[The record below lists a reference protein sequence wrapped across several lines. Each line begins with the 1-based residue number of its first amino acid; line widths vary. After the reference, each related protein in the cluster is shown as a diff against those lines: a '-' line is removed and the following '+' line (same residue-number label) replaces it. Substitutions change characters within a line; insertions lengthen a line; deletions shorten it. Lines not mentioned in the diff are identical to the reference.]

1 MTERSRNTSAA
12 HDQKKSRAILFDR
25 RDQRSPWSK
34 ALPMSNAERTTQLI
48 RALPWGPWP
57 PRVEIA
63 IIEAQARM
71 TGDEADALDIE
82 LEMALD
88 TLRDFITC
96 TLDRWQPGGLPN

>member
-1 MTERSRNTSAA
+1 
-12 HDQKKSRAILFDR
+12 
-25 RDQRSPWSK
+25 
-34 ALPMSNAERTTQLI
+34 MSSAERTTQLI

-57 PRVEIA
+57 PCVEIA

-88 TLRDFITC
+88 VLRDHITI
-96 TLDRWQPGGLPN
+96 TLDRWQPRGLPN